1 MNTIFILFLLFW
13 RKLTFWELRLRR
25 LKCFT
30 NIKNKDQLWYEPSSC
45 PSLKYCLNV
54 NWIVCLNGLYAS
66 SCMVLFRNQK
76 VTYQNNYL
84 TQPPVSCA
92 LLYLTKFH
100 VKKWRIFYTWCLA
113 IDFGG
118 HWLFEEEEGLRT
130 ASEIS
135 QHAIEWSLTNR
146 RGRSFLTGFLLYLY
160 LVPLL
165 GFPLKHKE
173 AFLEWGMEYYNVP
186 ISSLWHI

>member
-1 MNTIFILFLLFW
+1 MDTIFILFLLFW

-54 NWIVCLNGLYAS
+54 VWIICLNGLYAS
-66 SCMVLFRNQK
+66 SCMVLFRNHK
-76 VTYQNNYL
+76 VTYQNNTLPSYL
-84 TQPPVSCA
+84 FLVPFCI
-92 LLYLTKFH
+92 LTKFH
-100 VKKWRIFYTWCLA
+100 VKKWRIFYTWCLS
-113 IDFGG
+113 IDFGVNV
-118 HWLFEEEEGLRT
+118 EEEGLRT

-165 GFPLKHKE
+165 GFPLKHKG
-173 AFLEWGMEYYNVP
+173 AFQEWGMECYNVP